1 MSRAFDALLV
11 MVCSA
16 VLTETLFIFDFSFP
30 PKPETKEKLERIHKS
45 LMKFQDNQL
54 EPLSDDFGSETLVRE
69 MREMVDAAST
79 KFKRFQDAEAKRRR

>member
-1 MSRAFDALLV
+1 
-11 MVCSA
+11 MVSSA
-16 VLTETLFIFDFSFP
+16 VLTETRITLDFSFP